1 MQYPGAALSALL
13 PSTSEGFIYSDESR
27 GRACFTFSQ
36 AILGVQEG
44 TLGIKHGEEVGD
56 TQHPYPTLSE
66 LVRWTADQVG
76 KASRSAA
83 EQAPGWPVVIPH
95 Q

>member
-1 MQYPGAALSALL
+1 MAGRVSAW
-13 PSTSEGFIYSDESR
+13 R
-27 GRACFTFSQ
+27 
-36 AILGVQEG
+36 
-44 TLGIKHGEEVGD
+44 VGD

-83 EQAPGWPVVIPH
+83 EQAPGVPVAVPH
-95 Q
+95 RPPPGSSPSAGSKEREENVCGTRLSQN

>member
-1 MQYPGAALSALL
+1 LPGGSAAW
-13 PSTSEGFIYSDESR
+13 R
-27 GRACFTFSQ
+27 
-36 AILGVQEG
+36 
-44 TLGIKHGEEVGD
+44 VGD

-83 EQAPGWPVVIPH
+83 EQALGVPVAVPAMLRALTIAGPYIGH
-95 Q
+95 ARVLRSGETAASVAHGIMERKDV